1 MSGQPVKR
9 PLPFA
14 SGLRAYSLA
23 VNHLHALAVVAGQR
37 AIRQMT
43 ILAESLFAI
52 DAFGS
57 GGDGRQGQRADQ
69 GARGK
74 QRFVQCGCSSQIT
87 GPVFGHAQG

>member
-9 PLPFA
+9 PLLFA
-14 SGLRAYSLA
+14 SRLGAYSFT
-23 VNHLHALAVVAGQR
+23 VNHLHALPLVAGQR

-57 GGDGRQGQRADQ
+57 GQ
-69 GARGK
+69 
-74 QRFVQCGCSSQIT
+74 
-87 GPVFGHAQG
+87 

>member
-52 DAFGS
+52 DARS
-57 GGDGRQGQRADQ
+57 PRLSQGQ
-69 GARGK
+69 ARLGL
-74 QRFVQCGCSSQIT
+74 T
-87 GPVFGHAQG
+87 GGLACRVPIWNCRCWCEVVPEID